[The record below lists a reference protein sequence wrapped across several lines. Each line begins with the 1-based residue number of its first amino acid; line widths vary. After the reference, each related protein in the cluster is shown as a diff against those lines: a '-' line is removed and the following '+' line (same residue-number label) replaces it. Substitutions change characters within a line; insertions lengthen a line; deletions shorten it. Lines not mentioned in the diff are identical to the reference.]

1 MSYIDVTLINL
12 LKTMNKKNIGQYY
25 ETLAVEHLKSQ
36 GYEILCRNFR
46 TKFGEIDIIAK
57 DKKDNSIA
65 FIEVRY
71 RKNLFFGLPKETVNF
86 NKQIRLI
93 KSAMVFV
100 KQNKIKN
107 MYLRFDVI
115 SITDTEIEHIKNA
128 FYASI

>member
-1 MSYIDVTLINL
+1 
-12 LKTMNKKNIGQYY
+12 
-25 ETLAVEHLKSQ
+25 
-36 GYEILCRNFR
+36 
-46 TKFGEIDIIAK
+46 
-57 DKKDNSIA
+57 
-65 FIEVRY
+65 
-71 RKNLFFGLPKETVNF
+71 LPKETVNF